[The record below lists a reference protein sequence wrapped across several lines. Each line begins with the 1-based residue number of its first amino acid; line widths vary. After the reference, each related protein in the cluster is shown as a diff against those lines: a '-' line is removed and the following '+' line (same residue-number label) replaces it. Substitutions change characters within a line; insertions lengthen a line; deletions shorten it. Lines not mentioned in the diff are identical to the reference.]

1 MISVFEYLNY
11 REYLED
17 FYQHKKSLNPHFSFQ
32 VFATQAGFQSKSF
45 IKLVIDG
52 KKNLSESSIEQL
64 NNALKLNEKAFS
76 YLRDLIT
83 FNQAKSLSMRN
94 LYFEKLLSYKTR
106 SSAHLLL
113 QQQYEYFSHWYH
125 STIRELVCNINFNGD
140 FEKLGKMVRPSI
152 SSRKAKDSVNLLIK
166 LGLIRKA
173 ENGYEQTDTVLTT
186 GNEVRS
192 LAIQNF
198 HLQNL
203 MLAGD
208 SITTSK
214 SSERDISTL
223 VVGISE
229 ESFAKIKNEI
239 QQFRSK
245 LLDLIK
251 NDQKIKR
258 TYHINFQFFPT
269 SELINE

>member
-1 MISVFEYLNY
+1 
-11 REYLED
+11 
-17 FYQHKKSLNPHFSFQ
+17 
-32 VFATQAGFQSKSF
+32 
-45 IKLVIDG
+45 
-52 KKNLSESSIEQL
+52 
-64 NNALKLNEKAFS
+64 
-76 YLRDLIT
+76 
-83 FNQAKSLSMRN
+83 
-94 LYFEKLLSYKTR
+94 
-106 SSAHLLL
+106 
-113 QQQYEYFSHWYH
+113 
-125 STIRELVCNINFNGD
+125 
-140 FEKLGKMVRPSI
+140 
-152 SSRKAKDSVNLLIK
+152 LLIK